1 MNRNNHISLWLAFL
15 WSMAMTVING
25 ILLIKDFSEVRLLG
39 VAALVL
45 LTGVL
50 AILVDMTEEESYV

>member
-39 VAALVL
+39 VTALVL

>member
-15 WSMAMTVING
+15 WSIAMTVING

>member
-15 WSMAMTVING
+15 WSIAMTVING

-50 AILVDMTEEESYV
+50 AILVDMTEEESYA

>member
-25 ILLIKDFSEVRLLG
+25 ILLIKDFSEVRLFG